1 MRTHVELDD
10 RLIEAVIELGHFPTK
25 KAAIHAALEDYVKVL
40 KRRELLALRG
50 KVRWEGDLDGLRAAR
65 TAAPR

>member
-10 RLIEAVIELGHFPTK
+10 RLIEEVLHLGQFPTK

-40 KRRELLALRG
+40 KRRQLLALRG
-50 KVRWEGDLDGLRAAR
+50 KVSWEGDLEALRSSR
-65 TAAPR
+65 SLTQN

>member
-10 RLIEAVIELGHFPTK
+10 RLIEQVLQLGQFPTK

-40 KRRELLALRG
+40 KRRQLLALRG
-50 KVRWEGDLDGLRAAR
+50 KVAWEGDLEALRSSRAFEHN
-65 TAAPR
+65 